1 MGRGTHM
8 VEGENLL
15 LQVDFELPEI
25 FHATPMFIHIQL
37 STKHTIYR
45 HCRSIFL
52 MFIKYFRNYSSARK
66 AKVMSQWQEEKAME
80 EESRVRRRKSR
91 REDQEVKNSI
101 NNNHFILTSLYFHI
115 LCR

>member
-1 MGRGTHM
+1 MDKGTHM

-25 FHATPMFIHIQL
+25 FHATPMFIHIQI
-37 STKHTIYR
+37 STKHTIYK

-52 MFIKYFRNYSSARK
+52 MCIKYFRNDSSARK
-66 AKVMSQWQEEKAME
+66 TKVMSQWQEEKAME
-80 EESRVRRRKSR
+80 EESRERRRKSR

-101 NNNHFILTSLYFHI
+101 NYNHFILTSFYFHI
-115 LCR
+115 LCQ